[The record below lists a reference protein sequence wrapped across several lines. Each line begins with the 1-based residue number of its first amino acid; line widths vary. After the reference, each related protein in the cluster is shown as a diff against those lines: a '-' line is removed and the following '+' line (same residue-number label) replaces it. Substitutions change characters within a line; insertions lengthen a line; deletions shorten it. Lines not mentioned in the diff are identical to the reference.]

1 MEATLLLPSEFV
13 VRPNFTTLAAVPCY
27 RRRTSPSRVFA
38 VLTSQ
43 PANRLV
49 LEKVLVAD
57 PAEDHVRNSKSEA
70 VVDNTLS
77 RTVNHDSWF
86 DLLATNHLSRS
97 VQAAVGSPFFPSPLS
112 SFLLLFSSYDAILTS
127 YEYYLDEKRVK
138 RNRHANFLAG
148 IRNEKR
154 GYESLVEAARAVYKN
169 FNPIQQRE
177 LVILAL
183 QKAFP
188 STVLNLIRTV
198 LPNSGLAREFFAA
211 FTTVFFAWLV
221 GPCEVKE
228 SEFNGKKERN
238 VVHIKKCRFLEESN
252 CVGMCLNLCKVPS
265 QTFIKDSLGMPV
277 DMVPNF
283 DDMSCEM
290 VFGKEPLKLKDDP
303 AFKKPCYK
311 LCMYSRHPLDIC
323 SLKQENQQ
331 LQLYEPIFLL

>member
-238 VVHIKKCRFLEESN
+238 V
-252 CVGMCLNLCKVPS
+252 PS

-311 LCMYSRHPLDIC
+311 LWLRVN
-323 SLKQENQQ
+323 KWGQE
-331 LQLYEPIFLL
+331 LGLPPEYADKETS

>member
-97 VQAAVGSPFFPSPLS
+97 VQAAVG
-112 SFLLLFSSYDAILTS
+112 
-127 YEYYLDEKRVK
+127 
-138 RNRHANFLAG
+138 

-238 VVHIKKCRFLEESN
+238 VVHIKKCRKQKRDNEN
-252 CVGMCLNLCKVPS
+252 YCR
-265 QTFIKDSLGMPV
+265 TALG
-277 DMVPNF
+277 
-283 DDMSCEM
+283 
-290 VFGKEPLKLKDDP
+290 KLHTR
-303 AFKKPCYK
+303 KKR
-311 LCMYSRHPLDIC
+311 M
-323 SLKQENQQ
+323 
-331 LQLYEPIFLL
+331 